1 MHTGPAREGRNR
13 EHPRRPRQEEEGGYA
28 RTRVGDGHEELAGRR
43 LRPEGIDEGEGE
55 DERGGPLQ
63 AQLARAPGEGGQ
75 AGAEEGAG
83 EHEPAP
89 GPKLRSAGDRQGER
103 QRPEERGEV
112 ALGAKDR
119 QGEARVDERQ
129 AQERRSFGGEPLPLA
144 VGEGE
149 EGERPDGGRELVDV
163 VEQSLADCEGKER
176 EAARL
181 EVEARKAQ
189 AGLNQPVGD
198 RCPKGR
204 QGDMSVV
211 EGVHLYEELE
221 ERERGRI
228 EQEGSRSPEVDGA
241 ESPHLRDPDTEVAGE
256 GAGLLHTL
264 RANRGVAAE
273 EKQCRRREGGAR
285 SARRWMSAR
294 LEEVD
299 GRALD
304 REHVA
309 ECQREVAEGGEEE
322 PLLARPRCEPGEQ
335 DRHRSPD
342 GGERRP
348 REKLAAGDG
357 AEDCRDRPEQA
368 RQVARAF
375 LPEEPDRERAVDRR
389 DDEQP
394 NPFAVSA

>member
-1 MHTGPAREGRNR
+1 MSA
-13 EHPRRPRQEEEGGYA
+13 RPRSAAPSEENPRHSPWA
-28 RTRVGDGHEELAGRR
+28 RATTAAAPRQALVRMAAPAGRR
-43 LRPEGIDEGEGE
+43 RSRREARRAYSKPT
-55 DERGGPLQ
+55 R
-63 AQLARAPGEGGQ
+63 RAP
-75 AGAEEGAG
+75 
-83 EHEPAP
+83 
-89 GPKLRSAGDRQGER
+89 R
-103 QRPEERGEV
+103 
-112 ALGAKDR
+112 
-119 QGEARVDERQ
+119 AR
-129 AQERRSFGGEPLPLA
+129 
-144 VGEGE
+144 
-149 EGERPDGGRELVDV
+149 
-163 VEQSLADCEGKER
+163 
-176 EAARL
+176 
-181 EVEARKAQ
+181 ARKAQ
-189 AGLNQPVGD
+189 AGLHEREGD
-198 RCPKGR
+198 RRPKGR

-357 AEDCRDRPEQA
+357 AEDGRDRPEQA
-368 RQVARAF
+368 RQVARAS